1 MAANEPRTTS
11 EAWSN
16 GTTTDASAPDKWFDY
31 GIFKTLFPP
40 LPSSQARVSEAY
52 SRLEQ
57 PHPAGYTHVFDTTS
71 PTYTSG
77 STTTFVWGERDFS
90 FGPRFQSLLRRPG
103 ETDEEYRV
111 RQDIAELSCTQGGH
125 TWLKDPASELQVCEH
140 CGGIGL

>member
-11 EAWSN
+11 VTWSS
-16 GTTTDASAPDKWFDY
+16 GTTTDASAPDEWFDY

-40 LPSSQARVSEAY
+40 LPGETNTT
-52 SRLEQ
+52 
-57 PHPAGYTHVFDTTS
+57 GYTHVYDSSS

-77 STTTFVWGERDFS
+77 STTTFVWGEQDYS

>member
-11 EAWSN
+11 EAWSS

-31 GIFKTLFPP
+31 GIFKSLFPP
-40 LPSSQARVSEAY
+40 LPSGITYQTSGNTV
-52 SRLEQ
+52 
-57 PHPAGYTHVFDTTS
+57 GYTHVFDSSS

-77 STTTFVWGERDFS
+77 STTTFVWGEQDFS